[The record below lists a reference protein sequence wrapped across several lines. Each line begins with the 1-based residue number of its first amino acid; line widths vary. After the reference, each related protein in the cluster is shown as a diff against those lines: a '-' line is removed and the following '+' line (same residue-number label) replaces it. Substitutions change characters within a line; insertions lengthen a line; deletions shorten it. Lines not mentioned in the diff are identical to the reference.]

1 MIAGRRLFT
10 CIIALAVTLGCF
22 ASPRPAAA
30 ERFTLPPALL
40 DGYARTFK
48 LDVALRLHVAIELEP
63 SDRSLEA
70 TASSVADPASPMHRW
85 RLGASDFARR
95 YGRAQR
101 DVDTLAA
108 LLRGVGSTNV
118 YVAHN
123 RLVVGGDLT
132 VNEAE
137 RAFQTR
143 YDLWEHEGRTIV
155 APTGP
160 LTLPVSGIR
169 AVRGAIKS
177 FTPRLADTIER
188 PTLPTDFR
196 AAWYSAARFRD
207 AYDAVPNGGAGIL
220 IALIEDASDRA
231 DAGDFT
237 RFARAETTVA
247 LDAAHVT
254 EKAVSAPISEEICGR
269 DDRGQE
275 PTIDVDA
282 ALTLAPAATIEV
294 RYDEVCIRGSEGT
307 LELQRALDDDPAP
320 DIVVL
325 PFAVAPLFD
334 SIQRTF
340 GPTPVAYLEAALR
353 GIPVVVPS
361 GDDGAY
367 GIRVAGVER
376 AAVTYPCA
384 LSFVI
389 CAGGTSLGERQG
401 VFDEG
406 PWNDGTRATGGG
418 ISYEPRPAWQRAP
431 MEFSL
436 ANGVHERMVPDL
448 AADAAGHL
456 SVFWHGYA
464 SGGVGGTSE
473 SAALV
478 GAQLAAIN
486 AALPKERRIESAGD
500 LYALASAAPQAFRDV
515 TGKNDRGYSDNALH
529 PLPSP
534 LPLGYHG
541 VLPSPPPQVRG
552 CLPIRPRGCDVDKG
566 YDLVTGLGSLKEQ
579 TAIAALKPSP

>member
-1 MIAGRRLFT
+1 
-10 CIIALAVTLGCF
+10 
-22 ASPRPAAA
+22 
-30 ERFTLPPALL
+30 
-40 DGYARTFK
+40 
-48 LDVALRLHVAIELEP
+48 
-63 SDRSLEA
+63 
-70 TASSVADPASPMHRW
+70 
-85 RLGASDFARR
+85 
-95 YGRAQR
+95 
-101 DVDTLAA
+101 
-108 LLRGVGSTNV
+108 
-118 YVAHN
+118 
-123 RLVVGGDLT
+123 
-132 VNEAE
+132 
-137 RAFQTR
+137 
-143 YDLWEHEGRTIV
+143 
-155 APTGP
+155 
-160 LTLPVSGIR
+160 
-169 AVRGAIKS
+169 
-177 FTPRLADTIER
+177 
-188 PTLPTDFR
+188 
-196 AAWYSAARFRD
+196 
-207 AYDAVPNGGAGIL
+207 
-220 IALIEDASDRA
+220 
-231 DAGDFT
+231 
-237 RFARAETTVA
+237 
-247 LDAAHVT
+247 
-254 EKAVSAPISEEICGR
+254 
-269 DDRGQE
+269 
-275 PTIDVDA
+275 
-282 ALTLAPAATIEV
+282 
-294 RYDEVCIRGSEGT
+294 
-307 LELQRALDDDPAP
+307 
-320 DIVVL
+320 
-325 PFAVAPLFD
+325 VAPLFD

-401 VFDEG
+401 VFGEG